1 MPDTVLGTKHTEKA
15 HQPGPPGG
23 MGAKHKYQG
32 LEHYPH
38 PLWHTSTQ
46 AVSKSDFLFLG
57 CSSAVSLL
65 EVKAQVR

>member
-15 HQPGPPGG
+15 HQPGLPGG

-32 LEHYPH
+32 LEHYAH